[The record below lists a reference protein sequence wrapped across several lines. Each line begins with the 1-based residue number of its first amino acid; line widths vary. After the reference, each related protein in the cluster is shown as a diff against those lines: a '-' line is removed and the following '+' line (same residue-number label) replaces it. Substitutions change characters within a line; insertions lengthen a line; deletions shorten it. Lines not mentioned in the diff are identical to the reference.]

1 MDTNHLLTGGGLVA
15 LVIGLTE
22 VAKQLGV
29 STRYVPILAICI
41 SVGLAFA
48 ISGGS
53 VDTIIPA
60 VIAGLTA
67 SGLWSGT
74 KATIGK

>member
-1 MDTNHLLTGGGLVA
+1 MDTNQLLTGGGLVA

-29 STRYVPILAICI
+29 ATRYIPILAIGI
-41 SVGLAFA
+41 SVGLALVL
-48 ISGGS
+48 SGGNK
-53 VDTIIPA
+53 DIIIPA